1 MKLKT
6 FALPSSA
13 VARALAFIALTAS
26 AAASHAAAIDVDDV
40 VTDIAA
46 QAAPIAAIGAAVL
59 LLVVGIKAFKWVRR
73 ALS

>member
-1 MKLKT
+1 MKN
-6 FALPSSA
+6 ALSPFLLAGRRASLL
-13 VARALAFIALTAS
+13 VALMLAS
-26 AAASHAAAIDVDDV
+26 MASHAAAIDVDDV